1 MSDPKKVLICD
12 NSIVM
17 RKMINDILSRN
28 GYNVV
33 GQAKNGVEAIELYS
47 KLQPDLVTMDI
58 IMPGEPGVEIVKK
71 IVMIDSNARI
81 MMVTGLSQKNLVL
94 QAMENGAREFV
105 VKPFEESDL
114 LAAAAKTTG

>member
-12 NSIVM
+12 DSIVM

-28 GYNVV
+28 GFNVV
-33 GQAKNGVEAIELYS
+33 GQAKNGVEAVELYS

-71 IVMIDSNARI
+71 IVTIDSKARI

-105 VKPFEESDL
+105 VKPFDESAL
-114 LAAAAKTTG
+114 LEAAAKTIG

>member
-12 NSIVM
+12 DSIVM

-28 GYNVV
+28 GFNVV
-33 GQAKNGVEAIELYS
+33 GQAKNGVEAVDLYT
-47 KLQPDLVTMDI
+47 KLRPDLVTMDI

-71 IVMIDSNARI
+71 IVTLDSKARI

-105 VKPFEESDL
+105 VKPFDESAL
-114 LAAAAKTTG
+114 LEAAAKTIG

>member
-12 NSIVM
+12 DSIVM

-28 GYNVV
+28 GFNVV
-33 GQAKNGVEAIELYS
+33 GQAKNGVEAVELYS

-71 IVMIDSNARI
+71 IVTLDAKARI
-81 MMVTGLSQKNLVL
+81 MIVTGLSQKNLVL

-105 VKPFEESDL
+105 VKPFDESAL
-114 LAAAAKTTG
+114 LEAAAKTMG